1 MNKSISYGISF
12 VLLAV
17 LAYLAFITYGYAKD
31 YDTQM
36 KAEAQQ
42 HMIDKK
48 IEKYI
53 AKMGDKATN
62 MMTMP
67 LDMVSKTLNKVTG
80 KKTDTT
86 TDSHE
91 TYHQEHASYID
102 YNPKVRTTTIYFMIG
117 IVLLLLT
124 YFISPR
130 PLFVFSVL
138 TASIIAWFVG
148 VFTPIMT
155 MEVWKQLPI
164 FGHTTFIFQ
173 SRGIWSTMVHLW
185 DHSHY
190 VVAMLVILFSVLLP
204 IVKTITLYISLA
216 LKKDVGFIELIGK
229 WSMADVFVMSILLAT
244 MSLNTEDMTTAQIHA
259 AIYFFAAYVILSMIG
274 SSIVDKMYGKH
285 TVQKG

>member
-1 MNKSISYGISF
+1 
-12 VLLAV
+12 
-17 LAYLAFITYGYAKD
+17 
-31 YDTQM
+31 M
-36 KAEAQQ
+36 KTEAEQ

-48 IEKYI
+48 IAKYI
-53 AKMGDKATN
+53 TSMGDKATT

-67 LDMVSKTLNKVTG
+67 LDMVTKTLDKVTG
-80 KKTDTT
+80 KKTDAA
-86 TDSHE
+86 DSHK
-91 TYHQEHASYID
+91 TYRQENASYID

-117 IVLLLLT
+117 IVLVLLT

-130 PLFVFSVL
+130 PLFVVTVL

-155 MEVWKQLPI
+155 MEVWKQLPL

-173 SRGIWSTMVHLW
+173 SRGIWSTMEHLW
-185 DHSHY
+185 NHEHY

-204 IVKTITLYISLA
+204 VVKTIALYLSLA

-259 AIYFFAAYVILSMIG
+259 AIYFFAAYVVLSMIG
-274 SSIVDKMYGKH
+274 SSIVDKMYGEH
-285 TVQKG
+285 AAQKG

>member
-1 MNKSISYGISF
+1 MNKSISYSVSA

-31 YDTQM
+31 YDIQM
-36 KAEAQQ
+36 QTEAEQ

-48 IEKYI
+48 VEKYI
-53 AKMGDKATN
+53 TNMSDKAAT
-62 MMTMP
+62 MMTLP
-67 LDMVSKTLNKVTG
+67 LNVVKNTLNKVTG
-80 KKTDTT
+80 KKTNTA
-86 TDSHE
+86 DSHK
-91 TYHQEHASYID
+91 TYRQEHASYID
-102 YNPKVRTTTIYFMIG
+102 YNPKVRTTTIYFMLG

-130 PLFVFSVL
+130 PLFVISVL

-155 MEVWKQLPI
+155 MEVWKQLPL

-173 SRGIWSTMVHLW
+173 SRGIWSTMAHLW

-204 IVKTITLYISLA
+204 VIKTITLYISIA

-259 AIYFFAAYVILSMIG
+259 AIYFFAAYVVLSMIG

-285 TVQKG
+285 AVKS